1 MELQYSVAL
10 TTFLLLLSLAWLLK
24 LSKRSK
30 VQKLPPG
37 PWKLPI
43 IGNLHNLIGSL
54 PHHAFRELAL
64 KHGPLMHLKLGDAS
78 TLIVSSPKMASEFM
92 KTHDLSFV
100 QRPLLLAPE
109 IITYGGCDIAF
120 SPYGEFWRQMRKVCV
135 SELLSAK
142 RVQSFSS
149 LREEEFHNLI
159 DSIHSSSGSLIDF
172 SERIFTS
179 TTTVLCRAAFGGK
192 YEDQEEFLSLTKKI
206 AALSAGLELA
216 DLWPSYKFVHLISGT
231 KSKLQKIHT
240 RLDKILENIIREHRE
255 NRKSSASAKTEDLV
269 DVLLRLQQSS
279 TLELP
284 ITTNNIKGVIFV
296 SISAT
301 ILGIIINPFCFHHRI
316 FLQLIKK
323 ILLLFLDNSPQS
335 QNGLSYSIN

>member
-78 TLIVSSPKMASEFM
+78 TLIVSSPKMASELM

-100 QRPLLLAPE
+100 QRPLLLAPK
-109 IITYGGCDIAF
+109 IITYGGSDIAF

-135 SELLSAK
+135 LELLSAK

-149 LREEEFHNLI
+149 LREEEVHNVI
-159 DSIHSSSGSLIDF
+159 DSIHKSSGSLIDF

-179 TTTVLCRAAFGGK
+179 TTTVFCRAAFGSK
-192 YEDQEEFLSLTKKI
+192 YEDQEEFLSLTKKTVKY
-206 AALSAGLELA
+206 AGGFELA

-231 KSKLQKIHT
+231 KSKLQKMHT
-240 RLDKILENIIREHRE
+240 RMDEILENIIREHRE
-255 NRKSSASAKTEDLV
+255 NRKSSASAKTEDFV

-301 ILGIIINPFCFHHRI
+301 ILGTIINPFCF
-316 FLQLIKK
+316 
-323 ILLLFLDNSPQS
+323 
-335 QNGLSYSIN
+335 

>member
-64 KHGPLMHLKLGDAS
+64 KHGPLMHLQLGDAS
-78 TLIVSSPKMASEFM
+78 TLIVSSPKMASELM

-100 QRPLLLAPE
+100 QRPLLLAPK
-109 IITYGGCDIAF
+109 IITYGGSDISF

-142 RVQSFSS
+142 RVRSFSS
-149 LREEEFHNLI
+149 LREEEVHNLI

-172 SERIFTS
+172 SERIFNS

-206 AALSAGLELA
+206 AEYSGGFELA
-216 DLWPSYKFVHLISGT
+216 DLWPSHKFVHLISGT

-240 RLDKILENIIREHRE
+240 RMDKILENIVREHRE

-269 DVLLRLQQSS
+269 DVLLRLQQS

-316 FLQLIKK
+316 F
-323 ILLLFLDNSPQS
+323 FFN
-335 QNGLSYSIN
+335 